1 MVTME
6 NSTMSEG
13 VAWNQGELS
22 EETRKMVLESKAMMN
37 HQMAVF
43 NLLDEIARPHHAPRK
58 YRDDHLIRGLRN
70 MLIDFQLSGQ
80 EDYAE
85 CVILAIEALNGQVKP
100 D

>member
-1 MVTME
+1 
-6 NSTMSEG
+6 MSEG

-22 EETRKMVLESKAMMN
+22 EETRKLIMEAGN
-37 HQMAVF
+37 IRHQMTVF

-58 YRDDHLIRGLRN
+58 FRDDHLIRGLRN

-80 EDYAE
+80 DDYAE
-85 CVILAIEALNGQVKP
+85 CVILAIEGLGGQIKP

>member
-1 MVTME
+1 MGDK
-6 NSTMSEG
+6 MSEG

-22 EETRKMVLESKAMMN
+22 EETRALIMNMN

-43 NLLDEIARPHHAPRK
+43 NMLDEIVRPAHVPRK
-58 YRDDHLIRGLRN
+58 YREDHLIRGLRT

-80 EDYAE
+80 DDYAE
-85 CVILAIEALNGQVKP
+85 CVILAIEGLGGQVKP

>member
-1 MVTME
+1 ME
-6 NSTMSEG
+6 SVGDKMSEG

-22 EETRKMVLESKAMMN
+22 EETRALILEAGNIK

-43 NLLDEIARPHHAPRK
+43 SLLDEIARPNHASRK

-70 MLIDFQLSGQ
+70 MATDFALSGND
-80 EDYAE
+80 DYYE
-85 CVILAIEALNGQVKP
+85 CVTLAIEQLGGKVKP

>member
-1 MVTME
+1 ME

>member
-1 MVTME
+1 
-6 NSTMSEG
+6 MSEG

-22 EETRKMVLESKAMMN
+22 EETRKMIMDSNPMIK

-43 NLLDEIARPHHAPRK
+43 NLLDEIARPTHVARK

-80 EDYAE
+80 DDYAE
-85 CVILAIEALNGQVKP
+85 CVILAIEGLGGQIKP

>member
-1 MVTME
+1 
-6 NSTMSEG
+6 MSEG

-22 EETRKMVLESKAMMN
+22 EEKRKMIMDSNTMMK
-37 HQMAVF
+37 HQMTVF
-43 NLLDEIARPHHAPRK
+43 ILLDEIARPHHAPRK

-80 EDYAE
+80 DDYAE
-85 CVILAIEALNGQVKP
+85 CVILAIEGLGGQIKP